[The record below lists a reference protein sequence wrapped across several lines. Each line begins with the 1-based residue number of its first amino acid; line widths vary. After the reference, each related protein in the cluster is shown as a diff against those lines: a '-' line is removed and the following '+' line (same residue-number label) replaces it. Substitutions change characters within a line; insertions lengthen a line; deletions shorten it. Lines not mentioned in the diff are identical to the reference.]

1 MDNNQKVESSLDLM
15 VKELFFY
22 FPVYLACNPQVLGLT
37 TVNVIGDVASI
48 VEGGGG
54 EGGAGFSSLNSWIT
68 CAEVKPKTK
77 KKLFWKFVH
86 RNSKQYLITHYYIT
100 KCI

>member
-1 MDNNQKVESSLDLM
+1 MDDNQKVESSLDLM

-54 EGGAGFSSLNSWIT
+54 RRWGRLFVTQQLDYLCGS
-68 CAEVKPKTK
+68 KTK
-77 KKLFWKFVH
+77 NQKKTFLEVC
-86 RNSKQYLITHYYIT
+86 T
-100 KCI
+100 